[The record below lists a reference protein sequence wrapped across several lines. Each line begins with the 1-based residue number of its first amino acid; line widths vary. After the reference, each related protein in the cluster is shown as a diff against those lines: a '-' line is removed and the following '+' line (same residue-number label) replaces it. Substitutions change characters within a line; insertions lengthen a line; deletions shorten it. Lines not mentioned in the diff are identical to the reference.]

1 MDEEK
6 DKKTYE
12 LALLLSSEDEIA
24 RVIDLV
30 REYRGEAVAEPRAK
44 KLALAYTIKGKDEAV
59 FVSYFFQA
67 LGDDV
72 KNLERDL
79 RTRQEVIRS
88 MIMIAPP
95 QSERQERQSA
105 ASPAFPSQRRGRPS
119 AERPAWTGEQ
129 KPSAPQPLSNEAL
142 EKKIEEISQ

>member
-12 LALLLSSEDEIA
+12 LALLLASEDDIT
-24 RVIDLV
+24 RVIELV
-30 REYRGEAVAEPRAK
+30 REYRGEAISEPRAK
-44 KLALAYTIKGKDEAV
+44 KLALAYSIKGRDEAV
-59 FVSYFFQA
+59 FVSCTFQA
-67 LGDDV
+67 FGEDA
-72 KNLERDL
+72 KSLERDL
-79 RTRQEVIRS
+79 HARQEVIRG
-88 MIMIAPP
+88 MVLVAPP
-95 QSERQERQSA
+95 QSERQPSA
-105 ASPAFPSQRRGRPS
+105 APVFPMQRRGRPS